1 MTDITPMGVLLP
13 SHRKVARELSD
24 DDLEALL
31 LAGEAEST
39 PAYLLALLKEWDRRN
54 NPEEAA

>member
-54 NPEEAA
+54 EPVPA